1 MVDVHVAFSLNG
13 AKVEA
18 DVHPGSSLLDVLKH
32 SFGVISVKRGCE
44 TGECGACTILMD
56 GRPVDSCLVLAA
68 KVQGRDVV
76 TLEGLAK
83 DELAERLQKRFT
95 ESNALQCGYCT
106 PGFLITL
113 YALIREKPLC
123 SEDEIKT
130 AVEGN
135 LCRCGAYLEITK
147 AALEARHKVAELPY
161 AD

>member
-1 MVDVHVAFSLNG
+1 METHIAFSLNG
-13 AKVEA
+13 TKVEA

-32 SFGVISVKRGCE
+32 SFGVVSVKRGCE
-44 TGECGACTILMD
+44 TGECGACTVLMD
-56 GRPVDSCLVLAA
+56 GRPVNSCLLLAA
-68 KVQGRDVV
+68 KVQGRSII
-76 TLEGLAK
+76 TLEGLAE
-83 DELAERLQKRFT
+83 DELAKRLQRRFT

-113 YALIREKPLC
+113 YALIQEKPLC

-147 AALEARHKVAELPY
+147 AALEARHKISELQY